1 MNPSQINEEVLCILK
16 HAENTNKVK
25 LGYVE
30 IEKDL
35 EPEFNGLLNLFQRN
49 TSTAKSIVQ
58 FVKNHSKLKVLFESY
73 DYCAQLN
80 RPYQGLYSTAEVIE
94 TNYPSN
100 FDEIKD
106 FEKKEEAKQQEKNRL
121 LNECKQRLHAN
132 YLKKAYDKCN
142 QDKEILA
149 YSHRRVGWS
158 APKYPLNES
167 FSIELKTNFGYGS
180 VSYFYTKIK
189 YKDLDIV
196 PFSDWV
202 NYQISKIYEI
212 VQYSSK
218 YRLNNESWQDAM
230 EYVAEACNVSLT
242 DEKLFIQR
250 YIVEQCDEMIQ
261 GLRNILTNNKFK
273 LKGYAFLN
281 QKRGYVDLELDEHN
295 LTEFRGE
302 KISGAL
308 GLIPPIEQ
316 FIHIIE
322 IEKYIKEIEN
332 CNVEVKPL
340 LVEEQGNV
348 KKILIKLN
356 SEKNILEPQYNKLKA
371 KSQIFQNKRAI
382 LKNELYKKNG
392 IHDEAKLDEEFNH
405 QNPDFEKFKQE
416 FSEIAKEYQQKILDI
431 ALYEKTLENLIKYE
445 KDINEY
451 FEKKRKT
458 GQNIKA

>member
-16 HAENTNKVK
+16 HVGNTNKVK
-25 LGYVE
+25 VDYIE

-35 EPEFNGLLNLFQRN
+35 EPAFNELLNLFERSS
-49 TSTAKSIVQ
+49 STAKSIVQ
-58 FVKNHSKLKVLFESY
+58 FVKNHGKLKVLFQSY
-73 DYCAQLN
+73 EYCTHLN
-80 RPYQGLYSTAEVIE
+80 RPYQGLYSTTEVIE
-94 TNYPSN
+94 AVYSSN
-100 FDEIKD
+100 FEEIKD
-106 FEKKEEAKQQEKNRL
+106 FEKREEAKQQEKNKL

-158 APKYPLNES
+158 APKYHLNES
-167 FSIELKTNFGYGS
+167 FSIEFKTNFGYGS

-189 YKDLDIV
+189 YKGLDIV

-202 NYQISKIYEI
+202 NYQISRIYEI

-218 YRLNNESWQDAM
+218 HKLSNESWQEAT
-230 EYVAEACNVSLT
+230 EYVAEACNTSLT
-242 DEKLFIQR
+242 DEILFIQR
-250 YIVEQCDEMIQ
+250 YIVEQCDEMIR
-261 GLRNILTNNKFK
+261 GLRNILTNNKFR
-273 LKGYAFLN
+273 LKGYSFVN
-281 QKRGYVDLELDEHN
+281 QEKGYVDLELEGHN

-308 GLIPPIEQ
+308 ELIPPIKQ

-332 CNVEVKPL
+332 CNIEVKPL
-340 LVEEQGNV
+340 LVEEQKNV
-348 KKILIKLN
+348 KMILIKLN
-356 SEKNILEPQYNKLKA
+356 SEKNILESQYNKLKA
-371 KSQIFQNKRAI
+371 KSKIFQNKKAI
-382 LKNELYKKNG
+382 LKNELYRKNG
-392 IHDEAKLDEEFNH
+392 FHNEAKLDEEFNL

-416 FSEIAKEYQQKILDI
+416 FSEIAKEYQKKLLDI
-431 ALYEKTLENLIKYE
+431 ARYEKTLENLIKYE
-445 KDINEY
+445 NEISKY

-458 GQNIKA
+458 RHNNV